1 VSKTESE
8 NTKDVRC
15 GNQYETPVCNKSQK
29 ANAVANVLIVDNDQ
43 QSIRF
48 LLEILARKSIRG
60 IVAGDVKAAANLLDR
75 NDYDLVLGVIQP
87 DRPKD
92 GFDLLHEV
100 KNNSPELP
108 VIMMCEAQEQKAQNC
123 QQILDIAVKA
133 INAGCCN
140 FLSKPLDREKIEN
153 LLDAFLPN
161 HNVSTADCTQDG
173 AQSLYR
179 IIGKSTKLMQV
190 VKLAKKIAPTSA
202 PVLISGESGTG
213 KELISYLIHRYSRRA
228 QGPYIRVNCAALNES
243 LLDSELFGHEKGAFT
258 GAYSQRKGRFEMANG
273 GTLLLDEITETPPKF
288 QAKLLR
294 VLEQQD
300 FERVGGNDN
309 IRVDVRIISTT
320 NKDLLEEVA
329 EGRFRQ
335 DLYYRLSGA
344 RLIVPPLRQRSED
357 LPDLVWHFVNFY
369 ARQAQRHITK
379 LAPAIMDIF
388 AEYHWPGNI
397 RQLRNVV
404 LTSLILGT
412 GPTLSL
418 ADVSWLFDELQPL
431 AQENNLSI
439 SNEQTQASGLA
450 GLPLAQVERQAI
462 LETLTSTS
470 GNQTKAAK
478 ILGIS
483 DRTLREKIR
492 RYRQLTTGLSPCL
505 IES

>member
-1 VSKTESE
+1 VSKTKS
-8 NTKDVRC
+8 NSTKDVQRRNQHGTTFC
-15 GNQYETPVCNKSQK
+15 DKSKKGNP
-29 ANAVANVLIVDNDQ
+29 VANILIVDNDQ

-60 IVAGDVKAAANLLDR
+60 IVASDRKAAVNLLDR

-87 DRPKD
+87 DRPKE
-92 GFDLLHEV
+92 GFELVHEV
-100 KNNSPELP
+100 KKNSPDLP
-108 VIMMCEAQEQKAQNC
+108 TIMMYEFQKQKAQNC
-123 QQILDIAVKA
+123 QQVLDIAVKA

-153 LLDAFLPN
+153 LLDTFLPN
-161 HNVSTADCTQDG
+161 HIVSTADSAQEG

-179 IIGKSTKLMQV
+179 IVGESAKLVQAIN
-190 VKLAKKIAPTSA
+190 LAKKVAPTSA

-213 KELISYLIHRYSRRA
+213 KELISYLIHHNSRRT
-228 QGPYIRVNCAALNES
+228 QGAYIRVNCAALS
-243 LLDSELFGHEKGAFT
+243 DPLLESELFGHEKGAFT
-258 GAYSQRKGRFEMANG
+258 GAYSQRKGRFEMAHG

-309 IRVDVRIISTT
+309 IKVDVRIISTT
-320 NKDLLEEVA
+320 NKDLLHEVA

-335 DLYYRLSGA
+335 DLYYRLSGV
-344 RLIVPPLRQRSED
+344 RNL
-357 LPDLVWHFVNFY
+357 Y
-369 ARQAQRHITK
+369 ARQGQRYITK
-379 LAPAIMDIF
+379 LDSAMMDIF
-388 AEYHWPGNI
+388 EKYHWPGNI

-431 AQENNLSI
+431 PQENSLSI
-439 SNEQTQASGLA
+439 NNAQTPVSGLA
-450 GLPLAQVERQAI
+450 GLPLQQVERQAI
-462 LETLTSTS
+462 LDTLQHTS

-483 DRTLREKIR
+483 DRTLREKVR
-492 RYRQLTTGLSPCL
+492 RYRKQECL
-505 IES
+505 QPT